1 MSAITIDISAFLR
14 NIWHMLSYDPSQPLL
29 FNSGL
34 FWVLFLLFLPIYGML
49 KTRRT
54 QMMVFVVAF
63 SLFFFYKSSGLFF
76 LLHVATSLID
86 WFVARQIHQ
95 ESTVMMKRF
104 WLTLSIILSVGT
116 LCVFKYT
123 DAVIVSLNDMFHS
136 NFQPLD
142 LVLPLGISFYTFKT
156 ISYVVDV
163 YKGKIKPADN
173 WLDYLFYLSFFPALA
188 MGPIVRASHFLPQL
202 KENKMPT
209 RNMVYSGFGLALV
222 GVIKKAVF
230 ADYFGQY
237 TMIAFGNASGYS
249 GFELAMAVLGFGLQ
263 IYCDFSGYSDMAIG
277 MGRMMGFDLGINFD
291 FPYRSQNVTE
301 FWRRW
306 HISLS
311 SWLKDYVYIP
321 LGGNRRG
328 KWRRH
333 LNLMVTML
341 IGGLWHGETLNFLA
355 WGGVHGVALCLHKI
369 SKKPLDA
376 IFPSENVV
384 VKFFSWLITF
394 VFACF
399 TMMMLGVDS
408 FETVWI
414 VVKKSFTDFD
424 FAYFVPFFTAR
435 KLWCYLIIIIFVL
448 HFVPKKIYGLLGH
461 LFVKSN
467 WIIKLLVFI
476 IVVQLVIQFSSEEV
490 QPFIY
495 GQF

>member
-1 MSAITIDISAFLR
+1 MDATTFDISTMFQ
-14 NIWHMLSYDPSQPLL
+14 NIWHMLSYDPQNPML

-34 FWVLFLLFLPIYGML
+34 FWVLFLIFLPIYGLL
-49 KTRRT
+49 KSRKT
-54 QMMVFVVAF
+54 QMMIFVIAF
-63 SLFFFYKSSGLFF
+63 GLYFFYKSSGFFF
-76 LLHVATSLID
+76 LLLVATSVID
-86 WFVARQIHQ
+86 WFLAKQIVQ
-95 ESTVMMKRF
+95 EPTVKMKRF
-104 WLTLSIILSVGT
+104 WLTISIVLSAGT
-116 LCVFKYT
+116 LCFFKYS
-123 DAVIVSLNDMFHS
+123 DAVITSLNDLLHN

-163 YKGKIKPADN
+163 YKEKIKPADN

-202 KENKMPT
+202 KENKPPT
-209 RNMVYSGFGLALV
+209 KSMVYSGFWLALI

-321 LGGNRRG
+321 LGGNRKG
-328 KWRRH
+328 KPRQYF
-333 LNLMVTML
+333 NLMVTML
-341 IGGLWHGETLNFLA
+341 IGGIWHGETLNFLA
-355 WGGVHGVALCLHKI
+355 WGGVHGVALCMHKLT
-369 SKKPLDA
+369 KKPLDA

-384 VKFFSWLITF
+384 VKFFCWLITF
-394 VFACF
+394 VFACY
-399 TMMMLGVDS
+399 TMMMLAVANNVSLEGLTEEQKDVIAHFKNPAMPSVAVTADAAIKIAS
-408 FETVWI
+408 VRTGFASTDVFLEMI
-414 VVKKSFTDFD
+414 GFDKADIRRIKSQEG
-424 FAYFVPFFTAR
+424 R
-435 KLWCYLIIIIFVL
+435 SRGMQLI
-448 HFVPKKIYGLLGH
+448 
-461 LFVKSN
+461 
-467 WIIKLLVFI
+467 
-476 IVVQLVIQFSSEEV
+476 EE
-490 QPFIY
+490 IE
-495 GQF
+495 G